1 MFSVNGHAQ
10 FDGWSE
16 AKDRL
21 DKKMLTALRAEAAQ
35 QGLDPA
41 RVELEPWQLR
51 DLRRTARTLMSRK
64 KVPLEIAE
72 RCLGHV
78 ITLVRGTYDRYD
90 YLVEKRDAFAKL
102 AQMSRRSSSRKARS
116 LR

>member
-1 MFSVNGHAQ
+1 MNGHAQ

-102 AQMSRRSSSRKARS
+102 AQMVEKIVQPEGAVS